1 MLAGEQKLTDLA
13 LIFQKKDCREE
24 EAIGMDR
31 KGNVYKNT
39 VEYSNIFYLD
49 EDPPYDQA
57 DLWYLGGNYSS
68 MQGIW
73 YFPEGTLEN
82 GFTNVRLV
90 GDGNVI
96 YESETLNAQN
106 QSVEFNVDVTGIRE
120 LQLEYNGSADLNG
133 VMLGIAEGRLI
144 PAGVQADAES
154 AVWEKPVQAD
164 SQIQD
169 PDPQAQQS
177 NTTAS
182 QVQPASVMLYD
193 LHSYIGNL
201 HKMDIIDDNL
211 GNTYYH
217 AIAFFSEE
225 TAIYDIGQKYST
237 LTGTLAVTKTDSG
250 PLDSEQNGYV
260 RIYGDDVL
268 LWEDCT
274 LNSYTKPYDFSVD
287 ITGVTDLKITAN
299 GYSANL
305 GWDYL
310 AVILE
315 NVSLQ

>member
-1 MLAGEQKLTDLA
+1 MINRCDQE
-13 LIFQKKDCREE
+13 LI
-24 EAIGMDR
+24 
-31 KGNVYKNT
+31 
-39 VEYSNIFYLD
+39 YSNIECIRNIQYHL
-49 EDPPYDQA
+49 QT
-57 DLWYLGGNYSS
+57 GNRAS
-68 MQGIW
+68 I
-73 YFPEGTLEN
+73 
-82 GFTNVRLV
+82 
-90 GDGNVI
+90 
-96 YESETLNAQN
+96 
-106 QSVEFNVDVTGIRE
+106 FN
-120 LQLEYNGSADLNG
+120 LPN
-133 VMLGIAEGRLI
+133 M
-144 PAGVQADAES
+144 
-154 AVWEKPVQAD
+154 AVA
-164 SQIQD
+164 
-169 PDPQAQQS
+169 
-177 NTTAS
+177 
-182 QVQPASVMLYD
+182 
-193 LHSYIGNL
+193 
-201 HKMDIIDDNL
+201 
-211 GNTYYH
+211 

-237 LTGTLAVTKTDSG
+237 LTGTLAVTKADSG

>member
-1 MLAGEQKLTDLA
+1 
-13 LIFQKKDCREE
+13 
-24 EAIGMDR
+24 
-31 KGNVYKNT
+31 
-39 VEYSNIFYLD
+39 
-49 EDPPYDQA
+49 
-57 DLWYLGGNYSS
+57 
-68 MQGIW
+68 
-73 YFPEGTLEN
+73 
-82 GFTNVRLV
+82 
-90 GDGNVI
+90 
-96 YESETLNAQN
+96 
-106 QSVEFNVDVTGIRE
+106 
-120 LQLEYNGSADLNG
+120 
-133 VMLGIAEGRLI
+133 
-144 PAGVQADAES
+144 
-154 AVWEKPVQAD
+154 
-164 SQIQD
+164 
-169 PDPQAQQS
+169 
-177 NTTAS
+177 
-182 QVQPASVMLYD
+182 
-193 LHSYIGNL
+193 
-201 HKMDIIDDNL
+201 MDIIDDNL

-237 LTGTLAVTKTDSG
+237 LTGTLAVTKADSG